1 MQSSCLAS
9 ASSSLD
15 GSRKQFRQWNTPS
28 DLVPAIRAIGQWYWQ
43 IDIVHMLQ
51 SRLDEAIVW
60 LEKARR
66 GPGLCETRTLCWRN
80 RDSNAW
86 SPATSMM
93 PARPSLAPG
102 AHARS
107 GRRDQLV
114 HRGDRPAASPCLT
127 QTRPLQVESREFR
140 AGVRRSVGGAVDDEQ
155 RRKILCDNCARL
167 YAIETPAVPLTQGL
181 GRKVA
186 RCGTTRCPAT
196 GEREGPA
203 LAGGWRCHRAS
214 GSGRS

>member
-102 AHARS
+102 AHASS

-114 HRGDRPAASPCLT
+114 HRGDRRFESAFLQRESPTNRARRVPPERRRLSDGQLT
-127 QTRPLQVESREFR
+127 QLWERPFDRPPRGWHRRCRRVDLDRLPSESTGTLLSQYQS
-140 AGVRRSVGGAVDDEQ
+140 AACCSVLVD
-155 RRKILCDNCARL
+155 CMA
-167 YAIETPAVPLTQGL
+167 
-181 GRKVA
+181 
-186 RCGTTRCPAT
+186 
-196 GEREGPA
+196 
-203 LAGGWRCHRAS
+203 
-214 GSGRS
+214 